1 MPNAGFLE
9 DVVFEDPAF
18 LYTYEAS
25 GSCEGDDSMEKVNS
39 IDNKG
44 AADAV
49 EVEATSSSS
58 GHAPKIQFHVTN
70 EETEQLA
77 DDMVE
82 LKVIENVSTDE
93 LKADDQHPLS
103 AEDIDLL
110 LDKCLLQA
118 LHTTVKEKDLPMP
131 GSTLWYDLVRLSK
144 FPI

>member
-18 LYTYEAS
+18 ISTYEAS
-25 GSCEGDDSMEKVNS
+25 GSREGDDSVEKVNS
-39 IDNKG
+39 IDNEG

-58 GHAPKIQFHVTN
+58 GHAPKIQSDVTN

-77 DDMVE
+77 DDMVG
-82 LKVIENVSTDE
+82 LKVIENVSADE
-93 LKADDQHPLS
+93 LKSDDQHPLS
-103 AEDIDLL
+103 AADIDAL

-118 LHTTVKEKDLPMP
+118 LYTTVKEKDLPMP